1 MSLLVIV
8 AIVFVFLE
16 FSNVLVMYFKP
27 DSGMANSVGV
37 FSAWEKS
44 KQDSEVHSFV
54 KYLVN
59 WVAGTKLIFLSLLVV
74 IILVGDPTVQFF
86 AGLAMVVSIS
96 TFYWRLFPL
105 MRKMDN
111 EDQVTPKNYCRS
123 VAVMI
128 FIMIVMFAISL
139 ILQYLGIT
147 WPL

>member
-16 FSNVLVMYFKP
+16 FTNVLVMYFKP
-27 DSGMANSVGV
+27 DSGMANSAGI

-44 KQDSEVHSFV
+44 KQDPEIHSFV

-59 WVAGTKLIFLSLLVV
+59 WVAGTKLIFLSLLLV
-74 IILVGDPTVQFF
+74 IILVGDPVVQFF
-86 AGLAMVVSIS
+86 AGVAMVISIS

-105 MRKMDN
+105 IRKMDN
-111 EDQVTPKNYCRS
+111 ENQVTPKNYSRT
-123 VAVMI
+123 VAAMI
-128 FIMIVMFAISL
+128 FVMIVMFAISL
-139 ILQYLGIT
+139 VLQYLGIT